1 MDERFSNGFIPD
13 VENITKIKEYLNQGD
28 IGFEN
33 EDLKKEREKIR
44 SNDVFIE
51 CVKNIW
57 TNILNK
63 KLNDKFSKIEYFKIM
78 LRICKVLIP
87 QFEIKQVIKIINDEW
102 NNDSKGKKYLNFD
115 SFFNTFFELA
125 DIWTPTINAHDYALF
140 LKSLF
145 YRITFIQIKNKNGE
159 ITKKKPIIIIN
170 FKRNIGVGDN
180 KKLSIFDNEESITA
194 SSSDPIQTESKDS
207 TSKSDNKNINNES
220 EQIKK
225 GIAQNNNTHESFE
238 NYDQDENEESAKK
251 LFEILLNNKEK
262 DPKIQR
268 SILLLDVNEISPLEP
283 LADNINENNN
293 TYIQGISKMDELF
306 SKMSIT
312 RKIYHDF
319 EKNNQS
325 RESISKDNRGI
336 KKFNEFQIK
345 LNELDSSNTKEEYK
359 RNVLSS
365 STIENN
371 KLDSKKEVDK
381 NRRKTDGSIIS
392 MLSKLKFI
400 GGKNKTQSKTDQIS
414 EEEKPKEEHKD
425 DRKDQH
431 TDEHKGEQF
440 YGSNMVTT
448 EEMGKLSNE
457 SSLLIDG
464 INLEEF
470 TKECKIEGSN
480 DSDTEELDE
489 DTSGK
494 ILNESDKIMSESGK
508 TEDVT
513 DKIMNES
520 NKIMSESGK
529 TEDVTDK
536 IMNESGKI
544 MNKSGKIMNESAQA
558 LSKTSKD
565 ISTDLVDDLGRDTNI
580 SNDKNEDAASKNKD
594 KKNETCNYRKGDSKM
609 TEEEKAME
617 NKAILSGI
625 DTMKTINGDGS
636 LGTKGEI
643 KESDKNEFE
652 INNRNKEINEF
663 NQEYKNSKINQNN
676 EESGEMHY
684 LDEEYIN
691 VLKENLKEKDCI
703 EIKNDNINDS
713 NDVEN
718 IKLDDKKLNQISNE
732 NISNERDDMLKTKNY
747 LENEKRT
754 LEELENKEK
763 LKKIASSKSNYN
775 SLDGLINDSK
785 INLEGNYSTN
795 DDSLNFMNNKTNI
808 DNKQNDNSFEIK
820 NIHLDGELKKSPKSG
835 MNEILKKSAS
845 GSIINPDLEQS
856 KDVIDSSEI
865 DGGDSKERSKYE
877 KEVLKCEKE
886 ETKENEIEKENEEM
900 KRSKIEKENEEMK
913 QNEIEKEK
921 EEMKQNEIKK
931 QKELL
936 LETVRKSI
944 SSNCES
950 YKEDFNMF
958 LNKIE
963 KNELMKNAEENGE
976 GKGREN
982 EEEEGEEN
990 EEKKWGDEEDNE
1002 WEDNKEDYDNII
1014 RKCVTTKIQNE
1025 KNEYE
1030 TKNLENKKN
1039 DLIQNLGIKSVCGK
1053 EEENNNNI
1061 NHEFIKINKILNDV
1075 IIKSEIGLIEK
1086 ENENLLS
1093 AQVDQKKVKEF
1104 QIEQLNKIP
1113 NELNEEFQD
1122 LLKNEKE
1129 VKNIIF
1135 QDYQTDD
1142 ILFNHE
1148 EGLIASSG
1156 EVCKKEEQLEKQ
1168 ASGDPLFQHKED
1180 NIINDAENENNIN
1193 NDVENENNITND
1205 MESKNDMTN
1214 DVENEKNIYPLKH
1227 VQSKSI
1233 HEEAQNI
1240 SNFYDEITKKS
1251 LSVEKYGND
1260 ISSNDDSDK
1269 LKSDLENRTHYDSFD
1284 PNSETEKGEKLNEA
1298 SKSFERVKDE
1308 GKTNEKTDEEVKF
1321 EEKVYKP
1328 SEINEESN
1336 DNTISEIKK
1345 IEESVSI
1352 YEQMATTENL
1362 VDDTEFT
1369 EDKLEYIKLYHKNND
1384 ERNKLKYLFVDDINK
1399 MRNFI
1404 KINKKTKKENFI
1416 IISNSCPNIYNL
1428 IKKLKV
1434 EFIEPSIILN
1444 KNFKIDKELLSPLG
1458 KLINLNLENGKSI
1471 DLKIMMDLTLE
1482 YMNTMISKN
1491 NGYVLYLNK
1500 NFIQYTEYFLL
1511 KLRKL
1516 SNLNYINYINF
1527 LNMNFLKNV
1536 SNTTE
1541 INVSDFLLEDHNLIF
1556 PNPFKDSFPVFC
1568 IFLNIHKLSICSNIE
1583 PEPVDEAFQRLLI
1596 AFKNK
1601 NVNPQNAASNDA
1613 KEKELNVISKEGED
1627 KDSSDEIKTES
1638 IKDESSN
1645 DESEDVSE
1653 SREENDETSEK
1664 EEDNKSDEG
1673 NELEQEKKEI
1683 SDDTQD
1689 KEQNKTAIILSENL
1703 EHIKSDG
1710 YSDVE
1715 YLSIDSIEKNYLET
1729 EPVNE
1734 ANEVKEEEEESTTD
1748 TETDAETDSEYEES
1762 SEEETESEESSEEET
1777 ESEENDET
1785 KKNKDKENRW
1795 EKKYGKTSE
1804 YINMINANDISDKYF
1819 NLANKRINYIYKC
1832 NDPIKYYINYYKDLK
1847 TYSESIKYEKDIST
1861 IVSHNSV
1868 ELQCDDFQVKE
1879 TDEMCE
1885 ENKNELENKLKK
1897 IFETLKIIHID
1908 IIKNRSI
1915 NKLFYINM
1923 IKNNYSYFFKNNFFP
1938 YKYQKKREMLGG
1950 DIEKEETEKNSN
1962 TYVEDTEI
1970 NYKNDI
1976 LVIKLKRKTNLTDL
1990 ESENII
1996 TSCVEVNKTDV
2007 DKAENVEKNKKK
2019 NNKEEYEYYYRNW
2032 NEFYKF
2038 CPVSYIDEKK
2048 FTKGKKGFK
2057 IIYKNKV
2064 YILENY
2070 EKMIE
2075 FLKFPQFYSSKKI
2088 KESINFNIIIYFPN
2102 IWIKN
2107 KILNFLNS
2115 YEKIIHIDVEEYFKN
2130 IFKSKDEMSKDNLD
2144 IYMFEFNNLVK
2155 GKQISDILIVRYICI
2170 QMKKTNNF
2178 NMYIIKKII
2187 GNLNFLK
2194 NEIIELLETKNDLP
2208 FSEEDNILN
2217 ESSGDQQNSASTLR
2231 TNFNESNKLKEIST
2245 IAIKIRYL
2253 YNLLVI
2259 KKNEKMNLHL
2269 NNLLDP
2275 IFSSQNLECINEGID
2290 KFSLHLIKTFEKE
2303 KNTQMCNSNRLDISI
2318 ESISNIVD
2326 VEGSDSSLYKEH
2338 SQRNECSPN
2347 LSKEIV
2353 SNNSF
2358 IISGLPLN
2366 MNIYKY
2372 FKKIEINIDNIIGFN
2387 IKRKKKQTFK
2397 CEFEK
2402 QVAKQKIKK
2411 DSSINNGNNYDNM
2424 YLYNKDYIKMLNEL
2438 EKENYNLNILNLDEE
2453 YNSVYENNKYEY
2465 LDQIQK
2471 LINPYIHNY
2480 LSYNS
2485 VLENDKLIDKINNCY
2500 INMYCPY
2507 ILKKYNWL
2515 YKSRN
2520 NIKLIYNKKIH
2531 FLSNPYHSLLFMKNI
2546 NFYSNNFNV
2555 VPPLRILFLSDYES
2569 IFEKEVNYISHIFSL
2584 NIVNIEKEFL
2594 MNLTYIC
2601 IYILKYIY
2609 LFKLS
2614 KFNNKKKLDFNIL
2627 PIHIIPF
2634 EKFEEDI
2641 YLGDEDIQFLENNIS
2656 YFDKEIYEIQLVD
2669 PKCDE
2674 YIYDILFDQ
2683 IKPSNVILNILKILT
2698 TRLILHEQLGN
2709 CLITYLYDRKSVFS
2723 ITSGEQMKNLLK
2735 SILMDIRTDS
2745 CPSKLDVKNGTTDME
2760 NAHTPLNIASNKVND
2775 KMGEEIDNT
2784 KLDKID
2790 TDRINKE
2797 KNNLNK
2803 DCESVNNQ
2811 QVETKFFKE
2820 RFYTNINDSNEFF
2833 SSDTNSS
2840 DSEDDDSTYDS
2851 DDPFPYKKDVISI
2864 EQTEEIF
2871 SKKNENKILRSKYK
2885 FLENSILNNFEKV
2898 LKYSYRVPEYVIYL
2912 ACDEGKNY
2920 KKLKAKIKQYDKFYQ
2935 TIEEKFKEEKYGKQI
2950 INEKLNVKKDNKI
2963 NLDKIKKICK
2973 KNKKIVKYLERNTNI
2988 WKIDIGKVHIKN
3000 VRTFIENRLKDMLQ
3014 YRNNLFHQ
3022 LNIKRVDK
3030 TWANF
3035 LKNNNYIKLSSFYFY
3050 SPVNIDSIVNIDTN
3064 YLLIYDSFL
3073 FYFRTENELNTFSKN
3088 PIHYLNQIKPSP
3100 KFILPFIFLYTNI
3113 HIDSIYEYLKK
3124 SNLKYKIINLQNLL
3138 SFGYGIEKYKKQI
3151 DQNKINDELIIELI
3165 KLRRNQYDI
3174 LSHGCILYNIPF
3186 NDNQLASFFMGKE
3199 IPHLVFLIRDKNVW
3213 KNKPNICICNG
3224 NYNELNSICPNMPN
3238 CLNID
3243 NTNFY
3248 EFINNI
3254 EERIPKQ
3261 YNNVIYIEYNNMW
3274 KMKYEI
3280 ENAIEEKIKSYQRY
3294 NRYKYNNKVAYFKGF
3309 NIYEKENYEQEIKFN
3324 KYCIVTYKKK
3334 NILEKCNI
3342 YDNYTVYYD
3351 GNYYLVNTY
3360 EDVLDF
3366 ETNPEIYV
3374 NVEEPSK
3381 KFEKIIN
3388 LEEDI
3393 KIENEGFCLVSLKNE
3408 NNFVKG
3414 NKNYCIK
3421 YENAYYLFEN
3431 EDKME
3436 TFVNNSK
3443 DYLYNQNM
3451 FDIIIEKIKSTNDI
3465 TTLVYL
3471 KTYLYD
3477 IICQGLY
3484 ELGKHRPLYPGLTVK
3499 LSAIHFLAFFFY
3511 KENKQFSTSLRRKY
3525 EQRFKS
3531 FLMECEIPINI
3542 QKLKKKFEN
3551 KSTLKNQ
3558 SIKKATKDWT
3568 KRDIEKY
3575 KNYINLYD
3583 KILFSQKNKINN

>member
-1 MDERFSNGFIPD
+1 MDEKFSNGFVPD

-44 SNDVFIE
+44 TNDVFVE

-145 YRITFIQIKNKNGE
+145 YRITFIQIKNQNGE

-180 KKLSIFDNEESITA
+180 KKLSIFDNEESKIP

-207 TSKSDNKNINNES
+207 TSKSDNKNINNQS

-225 GIAQNNNTHESFE
+225 GSVQNNNTHESFE

-251 LFEILLNNKEK
+251 LFEVLLNSKEK
-262 DPKIQR
+262 DPKIQT

-283 LADNINENNN
+283 LADNFNENNN
-293 TYIQGISKMDELF
+293 TYIQGISKTDELS

-312 RKIYHDF
+312 RKMYHDF
-319 EKNNQS
+319 EKGKQS
-325 RESISKDNRGI
+325 RESISKDNRGT

-345 LNELDSSNTKEEYK
+345 LNELDSNNTKEEYK

-414 EEEKPKEEHKD
+414 EEEKSKDERKDEHK
-425 DRKDQH
+425 
-431 TDEHKGEQF
+431 DEHKGEHKGEQC
-440 YGSNMVTT
+440 YEPNAATTT
-448 EEMGKLSNE
+448 EMEELSYE

-464 INLEEF
+464 INLDEF

-480 DSDTEELDE
+480 DYDTEEFDE
-489 DTSGK
+489 DS
-494 ILNESDKIMSESGK
+494 SDKIMSESGKTEDVADKIMSEPGKTDDAIDKIMSEADKKTSESGK

-513 DKIMNES
+513 DKIMNEPGR
-520 NKIMSESGK
+520 I
-529 TEDVTDK
+529 EDATDK

-544 MNKSGKIMNESAQA
+544 MTESAQA
-558 LSKTSKD
+558 LSKTGKD
-565 ISTDLVDDLGRDTNI
+565 ASTDLVDDLGSDTNI
-580 SNDKNEDAASKNKD
+580 SNDKSDVAARKNKD
-594 KKNETCNYRKGDSKM
+594 KKKEISNYKKGDSKM
-609 TEEEKAME
+609 TEEEKAMKD
-617 NKAILSGI
+617 KAILSGV
-625 DTMKTINGDGS
+625 DTVKTINMDGS
-636 LGTKGEI
+636 LDTEGKI
-643 KESDKNEFE
+643 KENDKNEFE
-652 INNRNKEINEF
+652 IKNRNKEINDF

-676 EESGEMHY
+676 EESEEMNY

-691 VLKENLKEKDCI
+691 ALKENLKEKECI
-703 EIKNDNINDS
+703 EIKDENINNDS

-718 IKLDDKKLNQISNE
+718 IKLDDKKLNQTSNE

-763 LKKIASSKSNYN
+763 LKKMALSKNNYN
-775 SLDGLINDSK
+775 NLDGLINDSK

-795 DDSLNFMNNKTNI
+795 DDSLNFMNSKTNI

-820 NIHLDGELKKSPKSG
+820 NIHLDGELRKSSTSV
-835 MNEILKKSAS
+835 MNEIAKRSAS

-856 KDVIDSSEI
+856 KDVVGSSEVE
-865 DGGDSKERSKYE
+865 GGDSKESNEYE
-877 KEVLKCEKE
+877 KEASRCEKEEPKENEVEKGNE
-886 ETKENEIEKENEEM
+886 ETKENEIEEEDEET
-900 KRSKIEKENEEMK
+900 KRNK
-913 QNEIEKEK
+913 IEKEK
-921 EEMKQNEIKK
+921 EEIKQNEIKK

-963 KNELMKNAEENGE
+963 KNELMKDEEGNGKE
-976 GKGREN
+976 KGGED
-982 EEEEGEEN
+982 EEEEGDEN
-990 EEKKWGDEEDNE
+990 EGTKWDDEEEIE
-1002 WEDNKEDYDNII
+1002 WEDNKENYDNII

-1030 TKNLENKKN
+1030 TKNLQNKKN
-1039 DLIQNLGIKSVCGK
+1039 DIIQNLGIQNVCGK
-1053 EEENNNNI
+1053 KEEDNNNNI
-1061 NHEFIKINKILNDV
+1061 NQEFTKINKILNDV

-1113 NELNEEFQD
+1113 NELNDEFQD

-1135 QDYQTDD
+1135 QDYHTDD
-1142 ILFNHE
+1142 ILFSHE
-1148 EGLIASSG
+1148 KDLIASSG
-1156 EVCKKEEQLEKQ
+1156 EVYKNDEQVEKQ
-1168 ASGDPLFQHKED
+1168 ASGDSLFQHKED
-1180 NIINDAENENNIN
+1180 KIINDAENENNI
-1193 NDVENENNITND
+1193 TND
-1205 MESKNDMTN
+1205 MEIKNDMA
-1214 DVENEKNIYPLKH
+1214 DGVENEKNIYPLKY
-1227 VQSKSI
+1227 VESKSV

-1240 SNFYDEITKKS
+1240 SSCYDGISKKS
-1251 LSVEKYGND
+1251 LSVEKYDKD
-1260 ISSNDDSDK
+1260 ISPNDDSDK
-1269 LKSDLENRTHYDSFD
+1269 LKSDLENRTSYDSFD
-1284 PNSETEKGEKLNEA
+1284 PNVETESGRKLDEV
-1298 SKSFERVKDE
+1298 SKSFESVKDE
-1308 GKTNEKTDEEVKF
+1308 GKTNEKTV
-1321 EEKVYKP
+1321 EEKAYKP
-1328 SEINEESN
+1328 SEINEESS
-1336 DNTISEIKK
+1336 DHIISEIKK

-1352 YEQMATTENL
+1352 YEKVATTENL
-1362 VDDTEFT
+1362 VDDTEPI
-1369 EDKLEYIKLYHKNND
+1369 EDKAEYLKLYHKKND

-1434 EFIEPSIILN
+1434 EFVEPSIILN

-1541 INVSDFLLEDHNLIF
+1541 INASDFLLEDHNLIF

-1568 IFLNIHKLSICSNIE
+1568 IFLNIHKLSINIE

-1601 NVNPQNAASNDA
+1601 SINPQNVASNGA
-1613 KEKELNVISKEGED
+1613 KENELSVISKEGED
-1627 KDSSDEIKTES
+1627 EDSNDEIKTES

-1645 DESEDVSE
+1645 DESEDASE

-1683 SDDTQD
+1683 SGDNQD
-1689 KEQNKTAIILSENL
+1689 KDQNKTAIILSEKL
-1703 EHIKSDG
+1703 EHIESDG

-1729 EPVNE
+1729 EAVDE
-1734 ANEVKEEEEESTTD
+1734 ANEVKEEEEESMSD
-1748 TETDAETDSEYEES
+1748 VETDAETDAESEES
-1762 SEEETESEESSEEET
+1762 SEEETESEESSDEET
-1777 ESEENDET
+1777 ETEENDET
-1785 KKNKDKENRW
+1785 KRNKDKENIW

-1819 NLANKRINYIYKC
+1819 NLANKRIQYIYKC
-1832 NDPIKYYINYYKDLK
+1832 NDPIKYYTNYYKDLK
-1847 TYSESIKYEKDIST
+1847 AYSESIKYEKDIST
-1861 IVSHNSV
+1861 IVFHNNA
-1868 ELQCDDFQVKE
+1868 ELKCDDIQVKE

-1885 ENKNELENKLKK
+1885 ENKYELEKKLKK

-1908 IIKNRSI
+1908 VIKNRSI

-1923 IKNNYSYFFKNNFFP
+1923 IINNYSYFFKNNFFP
-1938 YKYQKKREMLGG
+1938 YKYQKKKEMLEAN
-1950 DIEKEETEKNSN
+1950 IEKEETEKNN
-1962 TYVEDTEI
+1962 NFYDEDTEM
-1970 NYKNDI
+1970 NNKNDI
-1976 LVIKLKRKTNLTDL
+1976 LVIKLKRKTKLTDL
-1990 ESENII
+1990 ESENRI
-1996 TSCVEVNKTDV
+1996 TSCVEVNETVV
-2007 DKAENVEKNKKK
+2007 DKVENVEKYINK
-2019 NNKEEYEYYYRNW
+2019 NYKEEYEYYYRNW

-2064 YILENY
+2064 YILESY

-2075 FLKFPQFYSSKKI
+2075 FLKYPQFYSSKKI

-2130 IFKSKDEMSKDNLD
+2130 IFKSKDEMIKDNLD

-2178 NMYIIKKII
+2178 NMYIIRKII

-2208 FSEEDNILN
+2208 LCEEENILN
-2217 ESSGDQQNSASTLR
+2217 ESSGDKQSSASTLN

-2253 YNLLVI
+2253 YNLLII
-2259 KKNEKMNLHL
+2259 KKNEKMDLHL

-2303 KNTQMCNSNRLDISI
+2303 KNTQMPNSNRLDVSM
-2318 ESISNIVD
+2318 ESISNMVD
-2326 VEGSDSSLYKEH
+2326 VEGSDEALYKEH
-2338 SQRNECSPN
+2338 NQRNEFSSN
-2347 LSKEIV
+2347 LRSKEIV
-2353 SNNSF
+2353 SNNNF

-2366 MNIYKY
+2366 TNIYKY
-2372 FKKIEINIDNIIGFN
+2372 FKKMEINIDNIIGFN
-2387 IKRKKKQTFK
+2387 MKRKRRQNFK

-2402 QVAKQKIKK
+2402 QLAKQKTKK
-2411 DSSINNGNNYDNM
+2411 DSSINNASNYDNM

-2438 EKENYNLNILNLDEE
+2438 EKEKFNINILNLEEE
-2453 YNSVYENNKYEY
+2453 YNSVYENNKYTY

-2471 LINPYIHNY
+2471 LVNPYIHNY
-2480 LSYNS
+2480 LNYNS
-2485 VLENDKLIDKINNCY
+2485 VLKDDKLIDKINNCY
-2500 INMYCPY
+2500 INVYCPY

-2569 IFEKEVNYISHIFSL
+2569 IFENEVNYISQIFDL

-2594 MNLTYIC
+2594 MNLTYIS
-2601 IYILKYIY
+2601 IYILKYVY

-2614 KFNNKKKLDFNIL
+2614 KFNSKKKLDFNIL

-2641 YLGDEDIQFLENNIS
+2641 YLDDEDIQFLENNII

-2669 PKCDE
+2669 VKCDE

-2683 IKPSNVILNILKILT
+2683 IKPSNVVLNILKILT

-2709 CLITYLYDRKSVFS
+2709 SLITYLYDRKSVFS
-2723 ITSGEQMKNLLK
+2723 ITSGKQMKNLLK
-2735 SILMDIRTDS
+2735 SILMDIRKDS
-2745 CPSKLDVKNGTTDME
+2745 C
-2760 NAHTPLNIASNKVND
+2760 ASNKVND
-2775 KMGEEIDNT
+2775 KMGEEVDN
-2784 KLDKID
+2784 
-2790 TDRINKE
+2790 DRISKE
-2797 KNNLNK
+2797 NNNLNK
-2803 DCESVNNQ
+2803 DYEHANDQ
-2811 QVETKFFKE
+2811 QVETKFSKE
-2820 RFYTNINDSNEFF
+2820 QFYDSISDSNEFY
-2833 SSDTNSS
+2833 SSDTNST

-2851 DDPFPYKKDVISI
+2851 DDPFPYKKDVINI
-2864 EQTEEIF
+2864 EQTEEIYF
-2871 SKKNENKILRSKYK
+2871 KKNENKILRSKYK
-2885 FLENSILNNFEKV
+2885 FLENSVLNNFEKV

-2912 ACDEGKNY
+2912 TCDEGKNY

-2935 TIEEKFKEEKYGKQI
+2935 TKEEKCKEEKYGKQI
-2950 INEKLNVKKDNKI
+2950 INEKVNVKKDNKI
-2963 NLDKIKKICK
+2963 NLDKIKRICK

-3000 VRTFIENRLKDMLQ
+3000 ARTFIENRLKEMLQ

-3050 SPVNIDSIVNIDTN
+3050 SPVNIDNIVNIDTN

-3073 FYFRTENELNTFSKN
+3073 FYFRTENELNIFSKN

-3100 KFILPFIFLYTNI
+3100 NFILPFIFLYTTV
-3113 HIDSIYEYLKK
+3113 HVDSIYEYLKK

-3138 SFGYGIEKYKKQI
+3138 SFGYGIEKYKNQI
-3151 DQNKINDELIIELI
+3151 DQNKITDELIIELI
-3165 KLRRNQYDI
+3165 KLRRNQYDV

-3199 IPHLVFLIRDKNVW
+3199 IPHLVFLIQDKKAETNE
-3213 KNKPNICICNG
+3213 PNICMRNG
-3224 NYNELNSICPNMPN
+3224 NYNEVSDICA
-3238 CLNID
+3238 NID
-3243 NTNFY
+3243 NTNLG

-3254 EERIPKQ
+3254 EEKIPKK

-3280 ENAIEEKIKSYQRY
+3280 ENAMEEKIKSYQRY
-3294 NRYKYNNKVAYFKGF
+3294 NRYKYNNQVAYFKGF

-3360 EDVLDF
+3360 EDVLEFQTDP
-3366 ETNPEIYV
+3366 ETYV

-3388 LEEDI
+3388 LEENV

-3431 EDKME
+3431 KDKME
-3436 TFVNNSK
+3436 TFVKNSK

-3477 IICQGLY
+3477 IICKALY
-3484 ELGKHRPLYPGLTVK
+3484 ELGKNRPLYPGLTVK
-3499 LSAIHFLAFFFY
+3499 LSAIHFLAFYFY

-3525 EQRFKS
+3525 EQKFKS

-3558 SIKKATKDWT
+3558 SIKKPTKDWT

-3575 KNYINLYD
+3575 ENYINLYD